1 MNIYDIKRLVNRHDT
16 NNPYFFKRKSMKFFG
31 QTLKDFK
38 IRKLEDGKRV
48 IYARIHGRTESMS
61 VRVFDPETNSLEF
74 ALNSKG
80 KIVSNYIDLRSY
92 LIINGGN
99 LP

>member
-1 MNIYDIKRLVNRHDT
+1 MNIYEIKRLVNRYDA
-16 NNPYFFKRKSMKFFG
+16 NNPYFFDRKSMKFFG

-48 IYARIHGRTESMS
+48 IYARINDRIDSMT
-61 VRVFDPETNSLEF
+61 VRVFDPETKSLDFARNSE
-74 ALNSKG
+74 G
-80 KIVSNYIDLRSY
+80 KIVSDYIGLRSY